1 MPSDLKLD
9 KLTHDL
15 DISRGTL
22 RFITNNEEVV
32 GQRLKI
38 ALLTKQGEWFLDT
51 NVGLPYYQE
60 FFTKKNN
67 KPLIDQTI
75 ISYASRIEDVMRV
88 RDYSSTITNDR
99 SLDISLTV
107 ETYTGDIVKVSVGG
121 LNA

>member
-1 MPSDLKLD
+1 MPSDLRLD
-9 KLTHDL
+9 KNTHDL
-15 DISRGTL
+15 DISEGTV
-22 RFITNNEEVV
+22 RFITNNPEVV

-51 NVGLPYYQE
+51 NAGLPYYQE

-75 ISYASRIEDVMRV
+75 ISYSARVEDVARV
-88 RDYSSTITNDR
+88 KDYSSTIGNDR
-99 SLDISLTV
+99 VLSVNIAV
-107 ETYTGDIVKVSVGG
+107 ETYTGDIVKVAIGG

>member
-1 MPSDLKLD
+1 MPSDLRLD
-9 KLTHDL
+9 RNTHDL
-15 DISRGTL
+15 DISKGTL

-38 ALLTKQGEWFLDT
+38 ALLTKQGEWFMDT

-75 ISYASRIEDVMRV
+75 ISYASRVEDVERV
-88 RDYSSTITNDR
+88 RDYSSTIRNDR
-99 SLDISLTV
+99 VLEVSLTV
-107 ETYTGDIVKVSVGG
+107 ETYTGEIVKVAIGG

>member
-1 MPSDLKLD
+1 MPSDLRLD
-9 KLTHDL
+9 RNTHDL
-15 DISRGTL
+15 DISKGTL

-38 ALLTKQGEWFLDT
+38 ALLTKQGEWFMDT

-75 ISYASRIEDVMRV
+75 ISYASRVEDVARV
-88 RDYSSTITNDR
+88 RDYSSTIRNDR
-99 SLDISLTV
+99 VLEVSLTV
-107 ETYTGDIVKVSVGG
+107 ETYTGEIVKVAIGG

>member
-1 MPSDLKLD
+1 MPSDLRLD
-9 KLTHDL
+9 RNTHDL
-15 DISRGTL
+15 DISKGTL

-75 ISYASRIEDVMRV
+75 ISYASRVEDVARV
-88 RDYSSTITNDR
+88 RDYSSTIRNDR
-99 SLDISLTV
+99 VLEVSLTV
-107 ETYTGDIVKVSVGG
+107 ETYTGEIVKVAIGG
-121 LNA
+121 INA

>member
-1 MPSDLKLD
+1 MPSDLRLD
-9 KLTHDL
+9 RNTHDL
-15 DISRGTL
+15 DISKGTL

-38 ALLTKQGEWFLDT
+38 ALLTKQGEWFMDT

-75 ISYASRIEDVMRV
+75 ISYASRVEDVVRV
-88 RDYSSTITNDR
+88 RDYSSTIRNDR
-99 SLDISLTV
+99 VLEVSLTV
-107 ETYTGDIVKVSVGG
+107 ETYTGEIVKVAIGG

>member
-1 MPSDLKLD
+1 MPSDLRLD
-9 KLTHDL
+9 RNTHDL
-15 DISRGTL
+15 DISKGTL

-75 ISYASRIEDVMRV
+75 ISYASRVEDVLRV
-88 RDYSSTITNDR
+88 KDYSSTIGTDR
-99 SLDISLTV
+99 VLSVSLAV
-107 ETYTGDIVKVSVGG
+107 ETYTGEIVKVAVGG